1 MMNVMVKTAGKGLA
15 NKTDRTPEEDDMLDM
30 MVNGGKRV
38 SLQNLKAVTKW
49 YKSVYQQEEKR
60 IEALGVFMRV
70 ETERMYL
77 YPLSDEEMRLVIE
90 NESDPEMKQAY
101 TEMLEGSLSNP
112 DKRIW
117 YAIWNMEL
125 KDESGIIVGDRI
137 EFTFEKL
144 EPIREEGDYNN
155 FRVYFVA
162 HYGKIANKMKIDITT
177 GDEITS
183 GAIRYSYK
191 TILDDDE
198 IGVMA
203 YNTETIIAEKYET
216 IIRRNIGTSRARDF
230 YDLHVFYNL
239 YKDSINLEILKLAVT
254 RIAKKRE
261 SLDTMSEWEEII
273 EDMKVDTALKALWKN
288 YCENNTYASEVSFEN
303 VMETTLHIAEMLG
316 F

>member
-1 MMNVMVKTAGKGLA
+1 MKE
-15 NKTDRTPEEDDMLDM
+15 RTPEQLKGQIRSFAVKRNLQSQEVLQMFLLERVLDRLSKSKYKDNFILKGGLLISSMIGITKRTTMDMDTTVIGINM
-30 MVNGGKRV
+30 
-38 SLQNLKAVTKW
+38 
-49 YKSVYQQEEKR
+49 E
-60 IEALGVFMRV
+60 
-70 ETERMYL
+70 ETE
-77 YPLSDEEMRLVIE
+77 IE
-90 NESDPEMKQAY
+90 K
-101 TEMLEGSLSNP
+101 
-112 DKRIW
+112 
-117 YAIWNMEL
+117 
-125 KDESGIIVGDRI
+125 IILLIDVFDGI

-144 EPIREEGDYNN
+144 EPIREDDDYNN
-155 FRVYFVA
+155 FRAYFVA

-177 GDEITS
+177 GDEITP

-254 RIAKKRE
+254 RTAKKRE
-261 SLDTMSEWEEII
+261 SLDTMAEWKEII
-273 EDMKVDTALKALWKN
+273 EDMKMDTAIKELWKN